1 MSKINL
7 KVVFIF
13 FIFAYLVS
21 TALFYSFYKELVIQD
36 AKREVKAILDTTNAL
51 RSYVENVQKPVI
63 YQLKKEGKLYNEY
76 FDPKILSS
84 SYIARNIHE
93 IHADKQSSKKETPYL
108 YKLAATNPRNPKNR
122 ADAFEAKV
130 LKRFRKGE
138 IREYSTILQERGEK
152 YFFTAIPIDKNKKS
166 CMRCHSTPDMAPQ
179 ELVNLYGSTAGFH
192 ERVGDIRAMISL
204 KVPLSHI
211 IDIHI
216 KKFFFSSLVA
226 LLLFAIL
233 YLFVY
238 IIYKKDIILQKEQEK
253 LIANQNKLASMGEMI
268 GNIAHQWRQ
277 PLTQLS
283 SILINLELHQER
295 GKLSEEKLN
304 QKITEANEQ
313 ISYMSSTIDDFRNF
327 FSSGK
332 IKFFYPV
339 SQSIELVR
347 HLTNATLERNSI
359 LLKTEIEKDFTL
371 FGYPNEMTQAIVN
384 IINNAKDALIERD
397 TLHPCIT
404 IKAFGIGSKSKIT
417 IEDNAGGIEIKPID
431 RIFEPY
437 FSTKHA
443 SIGTGIGLYMTKTI
457 IEKNN
462 NGTISI
468 QNTAQGAL
476 FTITIDD
483 DNE

>member
-1 MSKINL
+1 MGKINL
-7 KVVFIF
+7 KAVLIF
-13 FIFAYLVS
+13 FVFAYLIS

-36 AKREVKAILDTTNAL
+36 AKQEVKAILDTTNAL

-63 YQLKKEGKLYNEY
+63 YQLKKEGKLYSEY
-76 FDPKILSS
+76 FDPKILSA

-93 IHADKQSSKKETPYL
+93 IHAQKQKERAETPYR

-122 ADAFEAKV
+122 ADDFEAKV
-130 LKRFRKGE
+130 LNRFRRGE
-138 IREYSTILQERGEK
+138 ISEYSTILQEQGEK
-152 YFFTAIPIDKNKKS
+152 YFFTAIPVDRNKHS
-166 CMRCHSTPDMAPQ
+166 CMRCHSTPDVAPK
-179 ELVNLYGSTAGFH
+179 ELVKLYGPKAGFH
-192 ERVGDIRAMISL
+192 EKVGDIRAMISL

-211 IDIHI
+211 MDAHI

-226 LLLFAIL
+226 LLLFTIL

-238 IIYKKDIILQKEQEK
+238 IIYKKDLILQKEQEK

-295 GKLSEEKLN
+295 GKLTQKKLKA
-304 QKITEANEQ
+304 KIAEANEQ
-313 ISYMSSTIDDFRNF
+313 ITYMSSTIDDFRNF
-327 FSSGK
+327 FSASREK
-332 IKFFYPV
+332 THYPIT
-339 SQSIELVR
+339 QSIELVK
-347 HLTNATLERNSI
+347 HLMNATLDRNGI
-359 LLKTEIEKDFTL
+359 LLHIEIEEDFVL

-384 IINNAKDALIERD
+384 IVNNAKDVLIERKIAS
-397 TLHPCIT
+397 PCIT
-404 IKAFGIGSKSKIT
+404 IKAFRGDRCSKIT
-417 IEDNAGGIEIKPID
+417 IEDNGGGIKIDPID
-431 RIFEPY
+431 KIFEPY
-437 FSTKHA
+437 FSTKHT

-462 NGTISI
+462 NGTISVY
-468 QNTAQGAL
+468 NTAKGAC

-483 DNE
+483 ENG